1 MIATR
6 PTEEQIEQIAKD
18 LAPDVVRIRFNL
30 GLDWS
35 EDPAIYFRV
44 VLSDAAAESDR
55 LIEVTRKVRA
65 RLVNDLGLS
74 ESDLLSYFN
83 FRSQSE
89 QAQLKEASWD

>member
-1 MIATR
+1 MIGTR

-44 VLSDAAAESDR
+44 VLSDAATESDR
-55 LIEVTRKVRA
+55 LIGVTKMVEK
-65 RLVNDLGLS
+65 RLFDEFGLW
-74 ESDLLSYFN
+74 ETDLLPYIN

-89 QAQLKEASWD
+89 QAQLKEAAWD

>member
-55 LIEVTRKVRA
+55 LIGVTEMVEK
-65 RLVNDLGLS
+65 RLFDEFGLWA
-74 ESDLLSYFN
+74 SDLLPYVR

-89 QAQLKEASWD
+89 QAQLKEAKWD

>member
-35 EDPAIYFRV
+35 EHPAIYFRV

-55 LIEVTRKVRA
+55 LIEVTRKVRT
-65 RLVNDLGLS
+65 RLSNDLGLS